1 VSNKEKASAQEAP
14 EREPQAV
21 ENEEPAVETTPEDP
35 ASAEVEKLRQESKT
49 NLEGWQRTLAEF
61 QNYKR
66 RTERETRD
74 SYQNATFDV
83 MKSLL
88 PIIDDFERAMA
99 NVPEELDGNAWLQG
113 VTLIQRKFSQVLS
126 EYHVEPIDPKGEP
139 FDPTR
144 HQAIGTEE
152 SSEYE
157 AGIVSSVLQKGYI
170 AGEQVLRPAIVK
182 VAG

>member
-1 VSNKEKASAQEAP
+1 MSEKKKGSANEAV
-14 EREPQAV
+14 EREPQA
-21 ENEEPAVETTPEDP
+21 PADESVATGAAPDSD
-35 ASAEVEKLRQESKT
+35 ASAELDKLRQDAKH

-74 SYQNATFDV
+74 SYQNATYDV
-83 MKSLL
+83 LKNLL

-99 NVPEELDGNAWLQG
+99 NVPDTLDGNSWLQG
-113 VTLIQRKFSQVLS
+113 VTLIQRKFSQVLN
-126 EYHVEPIDPKGEP
+126 EYHVESIDPKGEP

-144 HQAIGTEE
+144 HQAIGTDEDSDVE
-152 SSEYE
+152 T
-157 AGIVSSVLQKGYI
+157 GHVSTVLQKGYV

>member
-1 VSNKEKASAQEAP
+1 MTDEQKASATEAS
-14 EREPQAV
+14 ESNGAEGVA
-21 ENEEPAVETTPEDP
+21 EAAAEAAPADD
-35 ASAEVEKLRQESKT
+35 ALAEVDKLRSDAQK

-74 SYQNATFDV
+74 TYQNAVFDV
-83 MKSLL
+83 LKSLL
-88 PIIDDFERAMA
+88 PIIDDFERALA
-99 NVPEELDGNAWLQG
+99 NVPEDLAGNNWVQG
-113 VTLIQRKFSQVLS
+113 VTLIQRKFTNLLGDYQVS
-126 EYHVEPIDPKGEP
+126 TIDPVGEP

-144 HQAIGTEE
+144 HEAIGVEE
-152 SSEYE
+152 GSEVE
-157 AGIVSSVLQKGYI
+157 QGHVSTVLQKGYV

>member
-1 VSNKEKASAQEAP
+1 MTDEQKASAEDVREVDAVATEDTAATEA
-14 EREPQAV
+14 AADS
-21 ENEEPAVETTPEDP
+21 NA
-35 ASAEVEKLRQESKT
+35 AFEVEKLRSDVQK

-74 SYQNATFDV
+74 SYQNAILDV
-83 MKSLL
+83 LKSML

-99 NVPEELDGNAWLQG
+99 NKPDDLNGNSWVEGIA
-113 VTLIQRKFSQVLS
+113 LIQRKFNHLLE
-126 EYHVEPIDPKGEP
+126 EYNVSVIDPVGQP

-144 HQAIGTEE
+144 HEAIGID
-152 SSEYE
+152 E
-157 AGIVSSVLQKGYI
+157 ASDVEQGHVSTVLQKGYA
-170 AGEQVLRPAIVK
+170 AGEQVLRPATVK